1 MRIHLLGGFGEKGR
15 TSLAIESKGYRLML
29 DAGINTS
36 VPMDHADYYP
46 RVSPAALAATNAL
59 IITHAHEDHVTA
71 LGWAL
76 AHGFAGRILMGA
88 ETARD
93 ADVAWA
99 AYAAPDDRARA
110 KAAAVEPLPARGT
123 VTLGP
128 FTVTTGRSGH
138 IVGGSWCV
146 IDDGERR
153 FAYCGDVVPDSPVFM
168 MDPLPPCDAIAID
181 ASYGDDDV
189 PARERARQVAAF
201 VAEHPEGCVLPTPL
215 AGRSLELLAILPEP
229 IALAPGMRAS
239 LEAQLA
245 ADEWLRP
252 GVSGSLA
259 ARLAAARDW
268 REGEPLPQAALLCH
282 DGMGMSGPAATILPL
297 AEQRGHPVLFTGHLP
312 KDSPGDRMV
321 RAGRAAWNR
330 LPTHPTLGENR
341 AIVSASGARVVLGHS
356 CDPATLRALA
366 AHIPLLRADLSTGAS
381 LDI

>member
-36 VPMDHADYYP
+36 VGMDDADYYP
-46 RVSPAALAATNAL
+46 RVSPAALAATDAL

-71 LGWAL
+71 LGWAIG
-76 AHGFAGRILMGA
+76 HGFTGRILMGA
-88 ETARD
+88 ETERD
-93 ADVAWA
+93 ADLAWA
-99 AYAAPDDRARA
+99 GYATPADRERARA
-110 KAAAVEPLPARGT
+110 ATIERLPARGT

-146 IDDGERR
+146 VDDGARR
-153 FAYCGDVVPDSPVFM
+153 FAYCGDVVPESPVFM
-168 MDPLPPCDAIAID
+168 MDLLPPCDAIAID

-189 PARERARQVAAF
+189 PASERARQVAAF
-201 VAEHPEGCVLPTPL
+201 VAQHPAGCVLPTPL
-215 AGRSLELLAILPEP
+215 AGRSLELLAILPGP
-229 IALAPGMRAS
+229 LALAPGMRES
-239 LEAQLA
+239 LAAQLA
-245 ADEWLRP
+245 AEAWLRP
-252 GVSGSLA
+252 GIRGSLA
-259 ARLAAARDW
+259 ARLAAAADW
-268 REGEPLPQAALLCH
+268 REGEPLPKAALLCH
-282 DGMGMSGPAATILPL
+282 DGMGMSGPSAAILPL
-297 AEQRGHPVLFTGHLP
+297 AERQSHPVLFTGHLP

-341 AIVSASGARVVLGHS
+341 AIVAASGARIVLGHS
-356 CDPATLRALA
+356 CDPATLSALA
-366 AHIPLLRADLSTGAS
+366 THIPLLSADLATGAS